1 MERKRAKKFRMKILE
16 SKKERERE
24 GGREQL
30 AERERV
36 RELVFVIE
44 VLFSEKLASS

>member
-16 SKKERERE
+16 SKKERDRER
-24 GGREQL
+24 GGENSSQ
-30 AERERV
+30 RERV